1 MLPGRRSGKQA
12 VAPLP
17 PRQGYPS
24 SVAKKRRDAVEDPAE
39 TGACRARN
47 AKGGATADRGP
58 DAPRNDV
65 GGKKAGGKKADG
77 KKKKAKKV
85 KPPKVFNCRGCC
97 CGTRKKHPGVD
108 SDALSKLLKEGAR
121 EAGAGYRRT
130 DCLGPCG
137 QGNIVVVRA
146 AGQTRW
152 FRKMDDEDATLAL
165 MDHLVDHGNVT
176 DLPACLQRRVMTKRE
191 GRKPKD

>member
-1 MLPGRRSGKQA
+1 MLPGRRAGQQA
-12 VAPLP
+12 AASLL

-24 SVAKKRRDAVEDPAE
+24 FVAKKRRDLVEDLAE
-39 TGACRARN
+39 TGACRARR
-47 AKGGATADRGP
+47 AKGDAGVDR
-58 DAPRNDV
+58 APQS
-65 GGKKAGGKKADG
+65 GSKKAGSKKAG
-77 KKKKAKKV
+77 SKKKKAKQV

-108 SDALSKLLKEGAR
+108 SEALSKLLKEGAR

-137 QGNIVVVRA
+137 QGSIVVVRA
-146 AGQTRW
+146 AGRTRW

-165 MDHLVDHGNVT
+165 MDHLVDSGSVD
-176 DLPACLQRRVMTKRE
+176 DLPACLQRRVMSKRE